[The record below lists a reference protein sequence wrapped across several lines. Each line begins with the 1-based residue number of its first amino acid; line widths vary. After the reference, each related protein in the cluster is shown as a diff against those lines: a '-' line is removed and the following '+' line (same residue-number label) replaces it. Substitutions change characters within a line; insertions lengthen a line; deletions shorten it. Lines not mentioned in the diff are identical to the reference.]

1 MEKVE
6 FEYFGVILIVHLN
19 GTIETKDRIIT
30 QRNQYSEY
38 TRTIKGKV
46 LSPRCNGK
54 SGYFQVKICNKGL
67 GKNEYVHRLVWMAFN
82 GEIPEGYEIE
92 HKDDDKSNNALSNLE
107 LFTRKQNMGKVLNKM
122 TRDSLGRFEKL
133 N

>member
-1 MEKVE
+1 MEKIV
-6 FEYFGVILIVHLN
+6 FEYFGVPLIIHSN
-19 GTIETKDRIIT
+19 GIIETQDREIIA
-30 QRNQYSEY
+30 RNQYKEY
-38 TRTIKGKV
+38 TRLQKGKV
-46 LSPRCNGK
+46 LQPYCNGK
-54 SGYFQVKICNKGL
+54 AGYFQLKIHNG
-67 GKNEYVHRLVWMAFN
+67 GKYKHEYVHRLVWMAFK

-107 LFTRKQNMGKVLNKM
+107 LFTRKQNMDKVLNKM